1 MRIRRNGVNFSD
13 AELGDVSMMRS
24 YLSCVWRRHPAA
36 RRMIERKGAGM
47 DSSLRA
53 LLFVLYGCAF
63 IAGFNENLMNM
74 ALVSIM
80 HQFLI
85 DAVVAQWL
93 VTAYMITV
101 TVVVAC
107 MAYLY
112 RRFTLRTL
120 FFAAAALNIAG
131 SVMGMAAGNFLVLLL
146 ARIVQALGAGVFIP
160 LMMNVIVD
168 RVPHERLGGC
178 LALGSSMIT
187 IGPATA
193 PIVTGF
199 LVSELSWSSVFVVS
213 LGFGVLFA
221 VVGWFAVR
229 DARRPS
235 AEVRFDALSALLM
248 ALGVTALS
256 VGLAEVS
263 SRPLAGVIALATA
276 VLVLA
281 GFAYRQAR
289 LPQPLV
295 SLEPLR
301 SRAFWP
307 AAILVMVTMMTYFS
321 LSVVTPL
328 YFEQAAGMSASMA
341 GLMLLLPVCAHAGAA
356 IVSGRQL
363 DRRGE
368 WPLLPLGLAIT
379 LVGVAVMVAGAF
391 LPSVPLVVGG
401 VFLGYLG
408 TGMLLSPSQT
418 AGLRRLPLQLHSH
431 GVSLM
436 GMALQLAACLGP
448 ATYVGIM
455 STVVASAQAAG
466 EGAVQASSQ
475 GFGAAMAV
483 AAVICLCGLC
493 VAIVYARR
501 MRETP
506 YGE

>member
-1 MRIRRNGVNFSD
+1 MG
-13 AELGDVSMMRS
+13 
-24 YLSCVWRRHPAA
+24 
-36 RRMIERKGAGM
+36 
-47 DSSLRA
+47 SSLKA

-80 HQFLI
+80 GQFCI

-120 FFAAAALNIAG
+120 FFAAAILNVAG
-131 SVMGMAAGNFLVLLL
+131 SVAGMAAGSFLVLLL

-168 RVPHERLGGC
+168 RVPREQLGGC

-199 LVSELSWSSVFVVS
+199 LVSVLGWSSVFAVP

-221 VVGWFAVR
+221 AVGWFVVR
-229 DARRPS
+229 DERRPS
-235 AEVRFDALSALLM
+235 TEVRFDALSALLM

-256 VGLAEVS
+256 VGLAQVS
-263 SRPLAGVIALATA
+263 SQPLVGVA
-276 VLVLA
+276 VLLAAVLLLA
-281 GFAYRQAR
+281 GFAYRQTR

-295 SLEPLR
+295 SLKPLR

-328 YFEQAAGMSASMA
+328 YFEEAVGMSASMA

-368 WPLLPLGLAIT
+368 WPLLPLGLAVT
-379 LVGVAVMVAGAF
+379 LVGLVLMVAGAF
-391 LPSVPLVVGG
+391 LPLLPLVFCG

-418 AGLRRLPLQLHSH
+418 AGLRRLPMQLHSH

-448 ATYVGIM
+448 ATYVGVM
-455 STVVASAQAAG
+455 STVSASAQAM
-466 EGAVQASSQ
+466 GASAVRTSSE
-475 GFGAAMAV
+475 GFGVAMVV
-483 AAVICLCGLC
+483 AAAICLCGLG
-493 VAIVYARR
+493 VAVAYALR
-501 MRETP
+501 MRKIP
-506 YGE
+506 CGG

>member
-1 MRIRRNGVNFSD
+1 
-13 AELGDVSMMRS
+13 
-24 YLSCVWRRHPAA
+24 
-36 RRMIERKGAGM
+36 M
-47 DSSLRA
+47 DSSLRI

-80 HQFLI
+80 NQFLI

-120 FFAAAALNIAG
+120 FVVAAILNVVG
-131 SVMGMAAGNFLVLLL
+131 SLAGMAAGNFLVLLL
-146 ARIVQALGAGVFIP
+146 ARIVQALGAGLFIP
-160 LMMNVIVD
+160 LMMNVVVD
-168 RVPHERLGGC
+168 CVPRQQLGGC
-178 LALGSSMIT
+178 LALGSAMIT

-199 LVSELSWSSVFVVS
+199 LVSELGWASVFTVP
-213 LGFGVLFA
+213 LLFGVLFA
-221 VVGWFAVR
+221 IMGWFVVR
-229 DARRPS
+229 DDRRPS
-235 AEVRFDALSALLM
+235 NVGRFDAFSALLM

-256 VGLAEVS
+256 LGLAEVS
-263 SRPLAGVIALATA
+263 SRPPVGLAMLVAA
-276 VLVLA
+276 VLSLG
-281 GFAYRQAR
+281 GFAYRQMR

-295 SLEPLR
+295 SLKPLR
-301 SRAFWP
+301 SVMFWP

-379 LVGVAVMVAGAF
+379 LVGVAVMVVGAF

-418 AGLRRLPLQLHSH
+418 AGLRRLPLRLHSH

-455 STVVASAQAAG
+455 STVAASAQAAG
-466 EGAVQASSQ
+466 ESAVQASSQ

-483 AAVICLCGLC
+483 AAVICLCGLG

-501 MRETP
+501 MRKTP